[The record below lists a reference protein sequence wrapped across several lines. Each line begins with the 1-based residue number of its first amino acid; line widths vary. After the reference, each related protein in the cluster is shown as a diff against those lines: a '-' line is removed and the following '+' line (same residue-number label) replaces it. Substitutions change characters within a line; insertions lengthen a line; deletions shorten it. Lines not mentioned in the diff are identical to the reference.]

1 LPIAQ
6 PVRYIDRV
14 VVALNLFAGVANGDC
29 SYKEGAGVSRRR
41 ERGKRDSNREFSY
54 IGCCWGLGSV
64 LIQGVF
70 NSVKVAA
77 VGGTLSYTYL
87 YLLTP

>member
-1 LPIAQ
+1 L
-6 PVRYIDRV
+6 
-14 VVALNLFAGVANGDC
+14 AGAVANSDC

-41 ERGKRDSNREFSY
+41 ESGKRDSNREASY
-54 IGCCWGLGSV
+54 IGCCCGPGYP

-70 NSVKVAA
+70 NSVRFAA
-77 VGGTLSYTYL
+77 VLGTGSYIYL